1 MKEKYDSELKEV
13 ERVEKTTRERY
24 NENRIKLGECEA
36 NIQNLQATVNQLEIQ
51 LNHSNKVCTRYLKTK
66 NHIK

>member
-13 ERVEKTTRERY
+13 EKVEKTTRERY
-24 NENRIKLGECEA
+24 NENRVKLGECEA

-51 LNHSNKVCTRYLKTK
+51 LNHSNKVKVFFTV
-66 NHIK
+66 HH

>member
-13 ERVEKTTRERY
+13 EKVEKTTRERY

-51 LNHSNKVCTRYLKTK
+51 LNHSNKVCTRYLKK
-66 NHIK
+66 II